1 MSRQVKVMLA
11 VVVILVLL
19 IPVLAACPPPRP
31 IEPVI
36 EPVEEVPKIKIGV
49 IGPME
54 FIHGEHKW
62 AGAEMAA
69 EEINAAGGVNVG
81 GVMREIELV
90 RADSNEILC
99 VIDAA
104 IAMDRLITVDE
115 VDFVVGGFR
124 PEAVLA
130 MQEVMADHRVIF
142 LGTGADHPELNM
154 RVAADY
160 ERYRY
165 WFRVTPVNSAYV
177 GRANFA
183 LVTMVADVIRKE
195 LGILMPKVA
204 LMVEEGVWADPV
216 IAAAEEELPLLLM
229 EVIGAWRPSGEA
241 TDVTAELT
249 AIKAAGAHMILT
261 VLSGPVGLVYARQW
275 GELEIPAASVGINLE
290 AHEMGFWEAT
300 GGKGEY
306 EMTLNLIGRVEI
318 TEETIPF
325 FDRFVERFGEYPIY
339 TAAGT
344 YDALFILKEA
354 IHRAGTVDSDAV
366 VIELAKTDFVGVGGR
381 VVFTGM
387 DSPHPHDVIWG
398 PGYVTGL
405 GTQWRDGGLVV
416 VWPDGRA
423 VLGDRVWEGVRY
435 AGTVDYELPP
445 WMVEYWKGG

>member
-19 IPVLAACPPPRP
+19 IPVLAACPPPRL

-36 EPVEEVPKIKIGV
+36 EPVEEVPKIRIGV

-54 FIHGEHKW
+54 FIQGEHKW

-69 EEINAAGGVNVG
+69 EEINAVGGVNVG

-104 IAMDRLITVDE
+104 IAMERLITVDE

-142 LGTGADHPELNM
+142 LGTGADDPELNM

-165 WFRVTPVNSAYV
+165 WFRVTPVNSAYL

-229 EVIGAWRPSGEA
+229 EVVGAWRPSGEA

-275 GELEIPAASVGINLE
+275 GELEIPVASVGINLE

-318 TEETIPF
+318 TEKTIPF

-354 IHRAGTVDSDAV
+354 IQRAGTVDSDAV

-405 GTQWRDGGLVV
+405 GTQWRDGELVV

>member
-19 IPVLAACPPPRP
+19 IPVLAACPPPRL

-104 IAMDRLITVDE
+104 IAMERLITVDE

-165 WFRVTPVNSAYV
+165 WFRVTPVNSAYL

-325 FDRFVERFGEYPIY
+325 FDQFVERFGEYPTY

-354 IHRAGTVDSDAV
+354 IQRAGTVDSDAV

-405 GTQWRDGGLVV
+405 GTQWRDGELVV